1 MGVGPAVGP
10 RVHLPPVSGAV
21 GQGVVVLRSADCG
34 CAPLRWH
41 LSARSHCAP
50 RRPRRC
56 RRRVGRVASVCRAPF
71 GACRMPGGG
80 HIGPHRQGQGGD
92 GGGMARRHI
101 PLGLGACKSF
111 EEAFL
116 NENQNAGQSASSI
129 TLPSEQTLDPTPD
142 NMLTKTSNMTRR
154 KPQCLNLLHKHV
166 PCNDAF
172 RSRLAQLLPRLRG
185 LAGGSYPNGAANRTR
200 PSS

>member
-1 MGVGPAVGP
+1 MLLAVLLGVDDGLGVWRVCVGRLLA
-10 RVHLPPVSGAV
+10 RVACRGEATSVPTARGRAAT
-21 GQGVVVLRSADCG
+21 GVVS
-34 CAPLRWH
+34 
-41 LSARSHCAP
+41 
-50 RRPRRC
+50 
-56 RRRVGRVASVCRAPF
+56 
-71 GACRMPGGG
+71 
-80 HIGPHRQGQGGD
+80 
-92 GGGMARRHI
+92 GMARRHI

-172 RSRLAQLLPRLRG
+172 RSRLAQLLPRLRA